1 MSLNISFKKIE
12 ETQIPILS
20 KLATDIVREHFDPI
34 IGKAQNDYMLEKYQ
48 SISAISEQFKK
59 GYLYFW
65 VKYENNNAGFIG
77 FYPIENKLYLS
88 KFYLE
93 KKYRGKKIARKM
105 LEFIVN
111 YCKEKKLKSIYLNV
125 NRNNDLAI
133 NVYEHLGFVKIREE
147 KNDIGDGYFMD
158 DFVFE
163 YNI

>member
-1 MSLNISFKKIE
+1 M
-12 ETQIPILS
+12 
-20 KLATDIVREHFDPI
+20 
-34 IGKAQNDYMLEKYQ
+34 EK
-48 SISAISEQFKK
+48 E
-59 GYLYFW
+59 
-65 VKYENNNAGFIG
+65 
-77 FYPIENKLYLS
+77 
-88 KFYLE
+88 
-93 KKYRGKKIARKM
+93 YRGKKIARKM

-163 YNI
+163 YSI